1 MKISE
6 INANQGDIDI
16 EAEVTSIDEP
26 RSFNKFGKDLKV
38 ANAKIKDDSGEIALT
53 LWNEDIGKV
62 KVGNKIKIT
71 KGYAKEFNNEKQV
84 TTGKFGTLEVLGADS
99 SSAAPEEATQ
109 EIASEVPESIA
120 PKKSE
125 DETPESDL
133 L

>member
-16 EAEVTSIDEP
+16 EAEVVSIEEP

-53 LWNEDIGKV
+53 LWNEDINKV
-62 KVGNKIKIT
+62 KPGDKIKIT

-84 TTGKFGTLEVLGADS
+84 TTGKFGTLEVLGAGALES
-99 SSAAPEEATQ
+99 VAEAAE
-109 EIASEVPESIA
+109 EIASEVQEAITP
-120 PKKSE
+120 
-125 DETPESDL
+125 ETPEDVSESDL